1 MDEIARAFLHAM
13 VILPAELSSGVLRCA
28 IQSLSLQERYSLVGS
43 CKFLVRCIIHPLPEQ
58 LTKCL
63 LVKVTYIKGSM
74 ADAENLEPARAC
86 LRLHGQEML
95 EALVLGIVGEA
106 PRSSVPNLAT
116 VLATLVAKLP
126 SESREWL
133 HHTMLSVGS
142 CQHRIRNHYLLT
154 FDAVGTVN

>member
-1 MDEIARAFLHAM
+1 
-13 VILPAELSSGVLRCA
+13 LRCA

-43 CKFLVRCIIHPLPEQ
+43 CKFLV
-58 LTKCL
+58 
-63 LVKVTYIKGSM
+63 TYIKGSM
-74 ADAENLEPARAC
+74 VDAENLEPARAC

-133 HHTMLSVGS
+133 HHSMLSE
-142 CQHRIRNHYLLT
+142 RLIRNARINQATKDAFVKAIVSSRSTQKTLT
-154 FDAVGTVN
+154 AANELSLIGRGLNGTSYAAGQLV